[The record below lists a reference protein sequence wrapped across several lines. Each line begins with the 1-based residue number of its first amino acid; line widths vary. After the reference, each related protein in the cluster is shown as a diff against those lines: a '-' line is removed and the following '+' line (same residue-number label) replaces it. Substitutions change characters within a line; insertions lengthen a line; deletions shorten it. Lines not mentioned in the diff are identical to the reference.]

1 MGLADEKEMN
11 EYGVCLD
18 HYEFIW
24 REESQW
30 PLWLK
35 KKKKSIAISELY
47 GREFCPKI
55 KLMDLFFMHF
65 VQCSDPLRYDNDKEF
80 V

>member
-1 MGLADEKEMN
+1 MRLADEKEMN

-30 PLWLK
+30 PL
-35 KKKKSIAISELY
+35 
-47 GREFCPKI
+47 
-55 KLMDLFFMHF
+55 
-65 VQCSDPLRYDNDKEF
+65 
-80 V
+80 